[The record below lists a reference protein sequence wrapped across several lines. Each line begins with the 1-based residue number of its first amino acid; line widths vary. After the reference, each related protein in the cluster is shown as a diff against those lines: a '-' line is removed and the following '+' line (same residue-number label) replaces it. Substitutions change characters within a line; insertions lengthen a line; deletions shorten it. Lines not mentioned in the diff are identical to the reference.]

1 MKLQDL
7 TVEEQ
12 REVAQKLLGKKY
24 GNMAEVH
31 AELSEKY
38 GVSTAVLYRWAK
50 KLKEN
55 RVIDFETSSFIK
67 SRSTLLDADGMVK
80 LQWVK
85 EDREV
90 ADRLASI
97 AAAVQEIVSTVVPVE
112 PIERVAVNTV
122 DDVANLYLCND
133 LHVVAL
139 MDKSETG
146 DRNWD
151 RKVAIQTIKASIDY
165 LVDNSPA
172 TKVAFIADLGDLLEI
187 DNFKN
192 ATPKSGNILDVD
204 GRYSKILAIALEAMT
219 YMIEKALTKH
229 ETVLFLNING
239 NHDIATGHAVRAYVQ
254 AWFRNNDRVEVDEK
268 ATEIKYVQFG
278 STMLGFA
285 HGDGLSMRDAG
296 EVMACD
302 NEGVFSQTV
311 NRYFHF
317 GHNHK
322 DSVYD
327 GRLCRSESHRNL
339 SPLNN
344 WAAHKGYRRQAGTMK
359 CISYHKDFGEISRT
373 TFNVN
378 MMEV

>member
-1 MKLQDL
+1 MKIQDL
-7 TVEEQ
+7 SLDEQ
-12 REVAQKLLGKKY
+12 RDVAQKLLSKRY
-24 GNMAEVH
+24 GGMEEVH
-31 AELSEKY
+31 AKLCEKY
-38 GVSTAVLYRWAK
+38 GVTRATLYKWAK
-50 KLKEN
+50 LLKQD

-67 SRSTLLDADGMVK
+67 SRSTMLDAEGNIR

-90 ADRLASI
+90 ADRLNDI
-97 AAAVQEIVSTVVPVE
+97 AEAVREILKDVVAVD
-112 PIERVAVNTV
+112 PIERVTV
-122 DDVANLYLCND
+122 DTKNDVANLYLCND
-133 LHVVAL
+133 LHIGAL
-139 MDKSETG
+139 MDKEETG

-151 RKVAIQTIKASIDY
+151 RKVAMQTIKASIDY
-165 LVDNSPA
+165 LVENSPA
-172 TKVAFIADLGDLLEI
+172 TETAFIVDLGDLLEI

-219 YMIEKALTKH
+219 YMIEKALTRH
-229 ETVLFLNING
+229 ENVVFLNING

-254 AWFRNNDRVEVDEK
+254 AWFRNNDRVTVDDRALEV
-268 ATEIKYVQFG
+268 KYLAFG
-278 STMLGFA
+278 STLLGFA
-285 HGDGLSMRDAG
+285 HGDGLKMRDAG
-296 EVMACD
+296 EVMAVD
-302 NEGVFSQTV
+302 NEAVFSSTI

-322 DSVYD
+322 DSAYD
-327 GRLCRSESHRNL
+327 GRLCKSESHRNL

-378 MMEV
+378 MMES

>member
-1 MKLQDL
+1 M
-7 TVEEQ
+7 E
-12 REVAQKLLGKKY
+12 
-24 GNMAEVH
+24 EVH
-31 AELSEKY
+31 AKLCEKY
-38 GVSTAVLYRWAK
+38 GVTRATLYRWAK
-50 KLKEN
+50 LLKQD

-67 SRSTLLDADGMVK
+67 SRSTMLDAEGNVR

-90 ADRLASI
+90 ADRI
-97 AAAVQEIVSTVVPVE
+97 ADISEAIKEIVKDVTPIGV
-112 PIERVAVNTV
+112 IERIVSNTV

-133 LHVVAL
+133 LHIGAL

-151 RKVAIQTIKASIDY
+151 RKVAMQTIKASIDY

-172 TKVAFIADLGDLLEI
+172 TKAAFIADLGDLLEI

-229 ETVLFLNING
+229 ERVLFMNING

-254 AWFRNNDRVEVDEK
+254 AWFRNNDRVEVDDK
-268 ATEIKYVQFG
+268 ATEIKYVVFG

-302 NEGVFSQTV
+302 NEAVFSQTT

-378 MMEV
+378 MVEA